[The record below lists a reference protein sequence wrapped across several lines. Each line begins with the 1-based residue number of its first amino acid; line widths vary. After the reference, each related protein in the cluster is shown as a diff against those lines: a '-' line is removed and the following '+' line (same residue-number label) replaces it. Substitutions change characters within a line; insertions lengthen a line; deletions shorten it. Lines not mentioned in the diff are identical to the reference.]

1 MNNKKAPILMISI
14 VGTLVLTLIA
24 INMTEFLRNPG
35 AIQEI
40 EAPNQDA
47 LKKVSERPVV
57 EVLPE
62 GVLKAEMQ
70 KSFAPTGDGAVTAA
84 VNPETPSIQLP
95 NTRANKP
102 TFEPSTTSAHWYD
115 DDSYQKVNANKN
127 SGKRTDPK

>member
-1 MNNKKAPILMISI
+1 MNNKKAPILLVSI

-40 EAPNQDA
+40 QAPNQDA
-47 LKKVSERPVV
+47 LKKVSERPVAQ
-57 EVLPE
+57 VLPE
-62 GVLKAEMQ
+62 GVTLEKMQ
-70 KSFAPTGDGAVTAA
+70 RSFDLEDEQAATAG

-95 NTRANKP
+95 NTKANKP

-127 SGKRTDPK
+127 SGKREDPK